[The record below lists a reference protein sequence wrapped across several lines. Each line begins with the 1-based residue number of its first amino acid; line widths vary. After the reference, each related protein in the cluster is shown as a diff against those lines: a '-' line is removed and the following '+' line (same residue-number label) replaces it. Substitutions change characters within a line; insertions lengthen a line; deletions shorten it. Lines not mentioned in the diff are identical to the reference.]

1 MSKPQIAELLAQ
13 YEQARHNLIMAMV
26 LDPERWDESLSAI
39 CAGYPEFVASLTEP
53 LKTLP

>member
-39 CAGYPEFVASLTEP
+39 CAGYPEFMASLTEP